1 MVYSVSVS
9 ALAAAPSAFCVSYI
23 FDVPVDAGIHTV
35 VGDPAIVAVPAVSAV
50 LTFSMLL
57 IFLLLLLAIKN
68 IFVKIIIFRNSVP
81 FHSE

>member
-35 VGDPAIVAVPAVSAV
+35 VGDPAIVAVPAV

-57 IFLLLLLAIKN
+57 IFLLLLLAKNN
-68 IFVKIIIFRNSVP
+68 IFVKIIILRNSVP
-81 FHSE
+81 FQSE